1 MDRALLIVGLV
12 VLAIAGLGGIA
23 YAADCALGSPGDR
36 GRIAPSERRVLV
48 EPADVETRLRLSDGV
63 TVVRTP

>member
-23 YAADCALGSPGDR
+23 YAADCALGSPGHH
-36 GRIAPSERRVLV
+36 GRIAPSERRVVV
-48 EPADVETRLRLSDGV
+48 EPAELGTRVRLSDRV
-63 TVVRTP
+63 TVARTP